1 MPPRSSGVQR
11 VREPDAGLAM
21 LEAIFTIPVVMF
33 MIFGIL
39 QTAMW
44 WYGRQVAL
52 TAAQEAAR
60 AARAYQASDADGEAK
75 AANYLRQV
83 QGSNNPVLA
92 DPRVRI
98 VRTGDTVTA
107 VVRGEVVSLV
117 PGLTVSVEAS
127 SSGPVE
133 AFIPATGR

>member
-1 MPPRSSGVQR
+1 MSRR
-11 VREPDAGLAM
+11 RHRYVREPDAGLAM

-60 AARAYQASDADGEAK
+60 AARAYQASDADGQAK
-75 AANYLRQV
+75 ATSYLRQV
-83 QGSNNPVLA
+83 EGTSSSVLA
-92 DPRVRI
+92 NPRVSI

-107 VVRGEVVSLV
+107 VVRGHVISLV
-117 PGLTVSVEAS
+117 PGLTLSVEAS

-133 AFIPATGR
+133 VFVPVAGR